1 MKNSPPGMSPSY
13 EMYRNLETYPVGC
26 FIIYFYVSASRI
38 FRIWMRW
45 KYHSA
50 LIAINPNIRYN
61 TADIYSSAY
70 QMSFLHTIRRCK
82 VKYDH
87 TSLGYSYSPYM
98 VSFRQLLNGQRLFL
112 QFQFLIANKP
122 LTCS

>member
-1 MKNSPPGMSPSY
+1 MSPSY

-38 FRIWMRW
+38 IRILMRW

-50 LIAINPNIRYN
+50 LIAINPNIWYN

-70 QMSFLHTIRRCK
+70 QMAFLHTIRRCK
-82 VKYDH
+82 VEYDH
-87 TSLGYSYSPYM
+87 ISVRHCYTPYT
-98 VSFRQLLNGQRLFL
+98 VCGLHIPAAG
-112 QFQFLIANKP
+112 LIYKTYHIHAFE
-122 LTCS
+122 LITIV